1 MENKRKSQIAIIAVL
16 AVAVVA
22 LGVGFAAFSTALTIT
37 SNATV
42 TPDDDTFQV
51 VFADENHVY
60 EPTSPATKVPV
71 TPVKSDN
78 SITDFTATTAQIDNS
93 GDHSPEITNLS
104 ANFTAPGQSVT
115 YTFEVDNIGQYDAY
129 LNSITFENV
138 SGSNPE
144 AKKVCTVT
152 TQGVETAAQA
162 NNTYVQEACGLI
174 TLSVTVHGSN
184 YTDSQTF
191 TSSTAPTL
199 KKVGSANSADK
210 STVVVT
216 IAYAAP
222 DTTANGYTTAG
233 TYGRADGPFS
243 VAFGNIKFNY
253 STVK

>member
-37 SNATV
+37 SSATV

-51 VFADENHVY
+51 VFADANHVY
-60 EPTSPATKVPV
+60 EPTGTNTFVPV
-71 TPVKSDN
+71 SPVKSDN
-78 SITDFTATTAQIDNS
+78 SIAEFTASTAEIDNS

-129 LNSITFENV
+129 LNSIVFENV

-144 AKKVCTVT
+144 AKKICTVT
-152 TQGVETAAQA
+152 TEGVSANAQA

-174 TLSVTVHGSN
+174 TLSVAVHGST

-199 KKVGSANSADK
+199 SKPATGVTTDK

-216 IAYAAP
+216 IAYGTPAAN
-222 DTTANGYTTAG
+222 ASTAG